1 MDRKEFE
8 NRGVNLVRFTKW
20 ALKNRAAVILLV
32 VLTLGL
38 GTLSYFTLPKEL
50 LPAADN
56 PMVTVIV
63 MGQGADAKTVEEQVT
78 KPIEKAVGTVKGK
91 KHVFSTAADGYTSV
105 DISLDS
111 TVDMDEA
118 KVQVQEALSGLQL
131 PEGYSAPIVSQ
142 LNIDMIPLW
151 QIGLSFPNEI
161 AREDME
167 KVENEIVP
175 MFQGITGVANV
186 VVYGNQQ
193 TQVTIKPDAEKMATY
208 QIPVQSLTGILQGKN
223 LAVAVGEET
232 INEKKTTIK
241 VIGQIKGIKE
251 LEELEIAP
259 NIQLKDIAKVAVTDS
274 SSTFLTRVNGE
285 EAVALLLYKDSNANA
300 VAIGK
305 KVTESIAQV
314 NETFTSTIKASML
327 ISFSDFIVQSV
338 DSMMGAVLMGALF
351 ATIIIFLFLRHLR
364 MTLITVVSIPLS
376 LGLTLFLLSRSGVT
390 LNLLTIGA
398 VAVAVGRLVDDSI
411 VVIENIFRKAQH
423 GDFSKDVIVNATKEV
438 AAAITSS
445 TLTTVAVFL
454 PMGLVK
460 SMQDLLLPFAL
471 TITYALLSSLLVALT
486 VVPLMST
493 RLMKK
498 GKLPVYKK
506 PHSYLRIL
514 TWCLR
519 HKWVPLVL
527 SIIVFF
533 GSIGMYAL
541 MPKGA
546 EDAGDNDIS
555 ILLEYPDGIPFT
567 TVKDEVFDLEKYLNG
582 QSEVE
587 EVILFLGSNP
597 EDAQFSTVNS
607 QNTGRFHVVMKESA
621 DTEKFVEQINEKTK
635 EYSDAEIDVQ
645 VLASLISFSDSTIT
659 LDVVGK
665 DASKLIQA
673 SDEIMEVV
681 KDIEGVEKVSSNQN
695 ELKSVYEIVVDQEK
709 ANAEEVARQVSFFLN
724 PFPIGS
730 IKLDDKDT
738 VVLLDS
744 SVTLTKAED
753 INQLPVAVNEEIVPL
768 STIAKLER
776 LTKPTSVLRKD
787 GNEYVRISVEV
798 NSGDLSGIANEITKK
813 TAILTLPED
822 VSVEAGGAA
831 SVQDEQFME
840 LFQLM
845 AVSIGLVYLIMV
857 LTFKTLRAPLVI
869 LFTLPLAMIGAV
881 LGLLIAK
888 TPIDIG
894 AMLGALMLIGIVVTN
909 AIVLLDRVR
918 QNEEKMPIREA
929 LLEAGATRFRPIIM
943 TALATIFA
951 MIPLLI
957 GKEEMGSILVSKGLA
972 VVVIGGLAVA
982 TLLTLVVIPVVYELF
997 HFRKAKQQRLEKN
1010 L

>member
-1 MDRKEFE
+1 M
-8 NRGVNLVRFTKW
+8 VWFTKW
-20 ALKNRAAVILLV
+20 ALRNRAAVILLI

-63 MGQGADAKTVEEQVT
+63 IGQGADAETVEEQVT
-78 KPIEKAVGTVKGK
+78 KPIEKAIGAVKGK
-91 KHVFSTAADGYTSV
+91 KHVFSTSADGYTSV
-105 DISLDS
+105 DIFLDPS
-111 TVDMDEA
+111 VDLNEA

-131 PEGYSAPIVSQ
+131 PEGYSEPIVSQ
-142 LNIDMIPLW
+142 LNFDMIPLW
-151 QIGLSFPNEI
+151 QIGLSFPNGI
-161 AREDME
+161 KREEME
-167 KVENEIVP
+167 MIENEVVP
-175 MFQGITGVANV
+175 TFQGIAGVADV
-186 VVYGNQQ
+186 AVYGSQQ
-193 TQVTIKPDAEKMATY
+193 TQVTVKPDHEKMASY
-208 QIPVQSLTGILQGKN
+208 QMPVQSLIGILQGKN

-232 INEKKTTIK
+232 INEKKTNIK
-241 VIGQIKGIKE
+241 VIGQIKGVKE
-251 LEELEIAP
+251 LEELQIAP
-259 NIQLKDIAKVAVTDS
+259 NIQLKDIATVAVTDS
-274 SSTFLTRVNGE
+274 SSTFITRVNGE
-285 EAVALLLYKDSNANA
+285 EAVAVLLYKDSNANA

-305 KVTESIAQV
+305 KVTETIAQI
-314 NETFTSTIKASML
+314 NEDFPSIKASML
-327 ISFSDFIVQSV
+327 ISFSEFIVQSV
-338 DSMMGAVLMGALF
+338 DSMMTAVLMGALF
-351 ATIIIFLFLRHLR
+351 ATIIIFLFLRHFR

-376 LGLTLFLLSRSGVT
+376 LGLTLFLLSQSGVT

-411 VVIENIFRKAQH
+411 VVIENIFRKAQN

-438 AAAITSS
+438 SAAITAS

-460 SMQDLLLPFAL
+460 SLQDLLLPFAL

-498 GKLPVYKK
+498 GKLPVYRK
-506 PHSYLRIL
+506 PKTYLRIL

-527 SIIVFF
+527 SFIIFV
-533 GSIGMYAL
+533 GSIGMYAF

-546 EDAGDNDIS
+546 EDAGDNDVS
-555 ILLEYPDGIPFT
+555 IMLEYPDEIPFT
-567 TVKDEVFDLEKYLNG
+567 NVQDEVFELEKFLKE
-582 QSEVE
+582 QSVVE

-597 EDAQFSTVNS
+597 EDAQFSSVNS
-607 QNTGRFHVVMKESA
+607 QNMGRFHVVMKEKA
-621 DTEKFVEQINEKTK
+621 DTEKFVEKVNSKVK
-635 EYSDAEIDVQ
+635 EYSDAKIDVE
-645 VLASLISFSDSTIT
+645 VLASLISFTDSTIT

-673 SDEIMEVV
+673 SDEIMDVV
-681 KDIEGVEKVSSNQN
+681 NDIQGVEKVSSNQN
-695 ELKSVYEIVVDQEK
+695 ELKSVYEIIVNQKK
-709 ANAEEVARQVSFFLN
+709 ANTEEVARQVQFSLN

-730 IKLDDKDT
+730 IKVENKDT
-738 VVLLDS
+738 EVMLDS
-744 SVTLTKAED
+744 SISLTSEADLKKLT
-753 INQLPVAVNEEIVPL
+753 IVVNEELVPL
-768 STIAKLER
+768 SSIAKLEK

-787 GNEYVRISVEV
+787 GNEYVRISVDV
-798 NSGDLSGIANEITKK
+798 DSGNLSGIANEITEK
-813 TAILTLPED
+813 TTHLTLPEG
-822 VSVEAGGAA
+822 VSLEAGGAA
-831 SVQDEQFME
+831 SAQDEQFME

-845 AVSIGLVYLIMV
+845 IVSIGLVYLIMV

-881 LGLLIAK
+881 LGLLISR

-929 LLEAGATRFRPIIM
+929 LLEAGATRFRPILM

-951 MIPLLI
+951 MLPLLF

-982 TLLTLVVIPVVYELF
+982 TLLTLVIIPVVYELF
-997 HFRKAKQQRLEKN
+997 HFRKAKSQRLAKN
-1010 L
+1010 DSQL

>member
-1 MDRKEFE
+1 M
-8 NRGVNLVRFTKW
+8 VRFTKW

-32 VLTLGL
+32 VLSLGL

-78 KPIEKAVGTVKGK
+78 KPIEKAIGMVKGK
-91 KHVFSTAADGYTSV
+91 KHVFSTSADGYTSV

-111 TVDMDEA
+111 SVDMDEA
-118 KVQVQEALSGLQL
+118 KVQVQEALNGLRL

-142 LNIDMIPLW
+142 LNLDMIPLW
-151 QIGLSFPNEI
+151 QIGLSFPNGI
-161 AREDME
+161 TRVDME

-175 MFQGITGVANV
+175 TFQGISGVANV
-186 VVYGNQQ
+186 VVYGSQQ
-193 TQVTIKPDAEKMATY
+193 TQVTITPDTEKMATY
-208 QIPVQSLTGILQGKN
+208 QIPVQSLMGILQGKN

-232 INEKKTTIK
+232 IDDKKSNIK
-241 VIGQIKGIKE
+241 VIGQIEGVKE
-251 LEELEIAP
+251 LEELQIAP
-259 NIQLKDIAKVAVTDS
+259 NIQLKDIATVATTDS

-305 KVTESIAQV
+305 KVTESISQV
-314 NETFTSTIKASML
+314 NEKFTSTIIASML
-327 ISFSDFIVQSV
+327 MSFSDFIVQSV

-351 ATIIIFLFLRHLR
+351 ATIIIFLFLRHFR

-376 LGLTLFLLSRSGVT
+376 LGLTLFLLSQSGVT

-411 VVIENIFRKAQH
+411 VVIENIFRKAQN
-423 GDFSKDVIVNATKEV
+423 GDFSKNVIVNATKEV

-493 RLMKK
+493 RLLKK

-506 PHSYLRIL
+506 PQLYLRIL
-514 TWCLR
+514 SWCLR

-527 SIIVFF
+527 SFVIFV
-533 GSIGMYAL
+533 GSIGMYAV

-546 EDAGDNDIS
+546 EDAADNDVS
-555 ILLEYPDGIPFT
+555 IMLEYPDEIPFT
-567 TVKDEVFDLEKYLNG
+567 KVQDEVLEFEKYLNG
-582 QSEVE
+582 QSMVE

-607 QNTGRFHVVMKESA
+607 QNTGQFHLVMKQGA
-621 DTEKFVEQINEKTK
+621 DTEKFIEQINRKTE
-635 EYSDAEIDVQ
+635 EYSDAEFDVQ
-645 VLASLISFSDSTIT
+645 VLASLISFNDSTIT
-659 LDVVGK
+659 LDVVGE
-665 DASKLIQA
+665 DASKLVQT
-673 SDEIMEVV
+673 SDEIMEVL
-681 KDIEGVEKVSSNQN
+681 KDIKGVEKVSSNQN
-695 ELKSVYEIVVDQEK
+695 ELKSVYEIVVNQEK
-709 ANAEEVARQVSFFLN
+709 ANAEEVARQVQFLLN
-724 PFPIGS
+724 PVPIGS
-730 IKLDDKDT
+730 INLDDKDT
-738 VVLLDS
+738 IVVLDS
-744 SVTLTKAED
+744 SASPTTEADLKKLT
-753 INQLPVAVNEEIVPL
+753 VAVNGETVLL
-768 STIAKLER
+768 SSIAKLEK

-798 NSGDLSGIANEITKK
+798 DPGNISGIANEITEETTK
-813 TAILTLPED
+813 LTLPSD
-822 VSVEAGGAA
+822 VSLETGGAA
-831 SVQDEQFME
+831 SAQEEQFLE

-881 LGLLIAK
+881 LGLLISR

-929 LLEAGATRFRPIIM
+929 LLEAGATRFRPILM

-951 MIPLLI
+951 MVPLLF
-957 GKEEMGSILVSKGLA
+957 GKEELGSILVSKGLA

-997 HFRKAKQQRLEKN
+997 HFRKAKQQRLERN
-1010 L
+1010 I

>member
-1 MDRKEFE
+1 M
-8 NRGVNLVRFTKW
+8 VWFTKW

-63 MGQGADAKTVEEQVT
+63 MGQGADAETVEEQVT
-78 KPIEKAVGTVKGK
+78 KPIEKAIGTVKGK
-91 KHVFSTAADGYTSV
+91 KNVFSTSADGYTSV

-111 TVDMDEA
+111 SVDMGEA
-118 KVQVQEALSGLQL
+118 KAQVQEALDGLQL

-142 LNIDMIPLW
+142 LNFDMIPLW
-151 QIGLSFPNEI
+151 QIGLSFPSGVT
-161 AREDME
+161 RDDME

-175 MFQGITGVANV
+175 TFQGIAGLANV

-193 TQVTIKPDAEKMATY
+193 TQVTIKLDTKKMATN
-208 QIPVQSLTGILQGKN
+208 QIPVQGLMGILQGKN

-232 INEKKTTIK
+232 INEKKTNIK
-241 VIGQIKGIKE
+241 VVGQIEGIEE
-251 LEELEIAP
+251 LEELQIAP
-259 NIQLKDIAKVAVTDS
+259 NIQLKDIATVDISDS
-274 SSTFLTRVNGE
+274 SSTFITRVNGQ

-300 VAIGK
+300 VAIGN
-305 KVTESIAQV
+305 EV
-314 NETFTSTIKASML
+314 NETMKQVNKEFASIVKASML
-327 ISFSDFIVQSV
+327 ISFSEFIVQSV

-351 ATIIIFLFLRHLR
+351 ATIIIFLFLRHIR
-364 MTLITVVSIPLS
+364 MTFITVVSIPLS
-376 LGLTLFLLSRSGVT
+376 LGLTLFLLSQSGVT

-423 GDFSKDVIVNATKEV
+423 GDFSKGVIVNATKEV

-460 SMQDLLLPFAL
+460 SLQDLLLPFAL

-498 GKLPVYKK
+498 GKLPTYKK
-506 PHSYLRIL
+506 PQAYLRIL
-514 TWCLR
+514 TWCLG

-527 SIIVFF
+527 SLLIFV
-533 GSIGMYAL
+533 GSIGLYAI

-546 EDAGDNDIS
+546 EDAGDNDVS
-555 ILLEYPDGIPFT
+555 IWLEYPDEIPFT
-567 TVKDEVFDLEKYLNG
+567 KVQDEVLELEKYLHE
-582 QSEVE
+582 QPAVE

-607 QNTGRFHVVMKESA
+607 QNTGQFHVIMKEGA
-621 DTEKFVEQINEKTK
+621 DTEKFIELIDRKTG
-635 EYSDAEIDVQ
+635 EYSDAEFDVQ
-645 VLASLISFSDSTIT
+645 VIASLINFSDSTIT

-665 DASKLIQA
+665 DANKIVEA
-673 SDEIMEVV
+673 SDEIMDVV
-681 KDIEGVEKVSSNQN
+681 RGIKGVEKVSSNQN
-695 ELKSVYEIVVDQEK
+695 ELKSVYEIVVNQEK
-709 ANAEEVARQVSFFLN
+709 ANAEEVARQVQFSLN
-724 PFPIGS
+724 PFPIGT
-730 IKLDDKDT
+730 IKLENKET
-738 VVLLDS
+738 MVMLDS
-744 SVTLTKAED
+744 SVSLKSEADLKELT
-753 INQLPVAVNEEIVPL
+753 VVVNEKIVPL
-768 STIAKLER
+768 SSISKLEK
-776 LTKPTSVLRKD
+776 LTKPTRVLRKD

-798 NSGDLSGIANEITKK
+798 NSSNLSGIANEITEK
-813 TAILTLPED
+813 TTNLTLPDD
-822 VSVEAGGAA
+822 VSLEAGGAA
-831 SVQDEQFME
+831 SAQDEQFME

-845 AVSIGLVYLIMV
+845 IVSIGLVYLIMV

-881 LGLLIAK
+881 LGLLISR

-909 AIVLLDRVR
+909 AIVFLDRVR

-929 LLEAGATRFRPIIM
+929 LLEADATRFRPIIM

-951 MIPLLI
+951 MVPLLF

-972 VVVIGGLAVA
+972 VVVIGGLTVA

-997 HFRKAKQQRLEKN
+997 HFRKAKQQRLAKN
-1010 L
+1010 HSNTNSLQ

>member
-1 MDRKEFE
+1 M
-8 NRGVNLVRFTKW
+8 
-20 ALKNRAAVILLV
+20 
-32 VLTLGL
+32 GL

-78 KPIEKAVGTVKGK
+78 KPIEKAVGSVKGK

-105 DISLDS
+105 DIYLDTS
-111 TVDMDEA
+111 VEMDEA
-118 KVQVQEALSGLQL
+118 KAQVQEALSGLQL
-131 PEGYSAPIVSQ
+131 PEGYSSPIVSQ
-142 LNIDMIPLW
+142 LNFDMIPLW
-151 QIGLSFPNEI
+151 QIGLSFPNGI

-167 KVENEIVP
+167 KVEHEIVP

-193 TQVTIKPDAEKMATY
+193 TQVTIKPDVEKMTNY
-208 QIPVQSLTGILQGKN
+208 QIPVQSLIGILQGKN

-251 LEELEIAP
+251 LEELQIAP

-274 SSTFLTRVNGE
+274 TATFLTRVNGE

-305 KVTESIAQV
+305 KVTESIAHV

-351 ATIIIFLFLRHLR
+351 ATIIIFLFLRHIR

-376 LGLTLFLLSRSGVT
+376 LGLTLFLLSQSGVT

-423 GDFSKDVIVNATKEV
+423 GDFSKDVIINATKEV

-506 PHSYLRIL
+506 PAVYLRIL

-527 SIIVFF
+527 SVIVFF
-533 GSIGMYAL
+533 GSIGMYAM

-546 EDAGDNDIS
+546 EEAGDNDVS
-555 ILLEYPDGIPFT
+555 ILLEYPDEIPLK
-567 TVKDEVFDLEKYLNG
+567 TVKNQVFDLEKYLNA

-621 DTEKFVEQINEKTK
+621 NTEKFVEQINRRTK
-635 EYSDAEIDVQ
+635 EYSDAKVEVE

-659 LDVVGK
+659 LDIVGK
-665 DASKLIQA
+665 DANKLVLA
-673 SDEIMEVV
+673 SEEIMEVV
-681 KDIEGVEKVSSNQN
+681 KNIKGVEKVSTNQS
-695 ELKSVYEIVVDQEK
+695 ELKSVHEIVVDQEK
-709 ANAEEVARQVSFFLN
+709 ANAEEIARQVSFILN
-724 PFPIGS
+724 PLPIGS

-744 SVTLTKAED
+744 TLSLTQVED
-753 INQLPVAVNEEIVPL
+753 INQLPVVVNEEIVPL
-768 STIAKLER
+768 SAIAKLER
-776 LTKPTSVLRKD
+776 LMKPTSVLRKD
-787 GNEYVRISVEV
+787 GNEYLRISVEV
-798 NSGDLSGIANEITKK
+798 NSGDLSGIANEITMK
-813 TAILTLPED
+813 TAHLTLPEG
-822 VSVEAGGAA
+822 VILEAGGAA
-831 SVQDEQFME
+831 SVQNEQFME

-869 LFTLPLAMIGAV
+869 LFTLPLAMIGAI
-881 LGLLIAK
+881 LGLLIAR

-951 MIPLLI
+951 MIPLLV

-997 HFRKAKQQRLEKN
+997 HFRKAKQQRDL
-1010 L
+1010 